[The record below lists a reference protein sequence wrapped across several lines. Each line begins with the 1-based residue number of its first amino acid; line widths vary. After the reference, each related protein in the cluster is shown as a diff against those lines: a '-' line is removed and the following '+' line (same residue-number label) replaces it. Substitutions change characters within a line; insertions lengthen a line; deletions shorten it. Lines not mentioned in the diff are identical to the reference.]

1 MQGIILI
8 LLLSFLCYGQASAG
22 DEVITAMENRYKDRC
37 FSASFQQISVL
48 SAMDISE
55 RADGRAVFSHPGRMR
70 WEYETPEPRLIVTDG
85 TTLWIYSPL
94 EKEVLVG
101 ESEPYFGRGKGG
113 RFLSDMASLR
123 EDFTHTRVSDP
134 ETDPVR
140 LRLIPH
146 QPEPGLTELF
156 IEADN
161 KTGQI
166 VSIETLNAYGDV
178 TRIRLFGEEGHNLCK
193 DELFHFTPPPGT
205 SEFKL
210 GE

>member
-1 MQGIILI
+1 MKFLLI
-8 LLLSFLCYGQASAG
+8 FFLFFISYSKASAG
-22 DEVITAMENRYKDRC
+22 EEVIAAMENRYKDRC
-37 FSASFQQISVL
+37 FSASFQQISIL
-48 SAMDISE
+48 AAMDISE

-94 EKEVLVG
+94 EQEVLVG
-101 ESEPYFGRGKGG
+101 ASEPYFGRGKGG

-123 EDFTHTRVSDP
+123 EDFTHTRVSEP
-134 ETDPVR
+134 EADPVR

-156 IEADN
+156 VEAESE
-161 KTGQI
+161 TGRI
-166 VSIETLNAYGDV
+166 ISIETLNAYGDV
-178 TRIRLFGEEGHNLCK
+178 TRIRLFGEESHDLCEE
-193 DELFHFTPPPGT
+193 DLFHFTPPPQT
-205 SEFKL
+205 REFEL